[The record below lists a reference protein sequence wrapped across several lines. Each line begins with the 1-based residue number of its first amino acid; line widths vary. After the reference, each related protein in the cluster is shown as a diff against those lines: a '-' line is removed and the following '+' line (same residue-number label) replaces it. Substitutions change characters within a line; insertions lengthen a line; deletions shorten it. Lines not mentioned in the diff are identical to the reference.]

1 MGSQENI
8 QTLLVFLLYNKR
20 ENIFYLYLIYIM
32 ILFVFKLYYDFLVL
46 QYLVSWVI
54 IKNDNKLQIITLKF
68 NLFVIIFDI

>member
-54 IKNDNKLQIITLKF
+54 IKK
-68 NLFVIIFDI
+68 

>member
-1 MGSQENI
+1 
-8 QTLLVFLLYNKR
+8 
-20 ENIFYLYLIYIM
+20 M